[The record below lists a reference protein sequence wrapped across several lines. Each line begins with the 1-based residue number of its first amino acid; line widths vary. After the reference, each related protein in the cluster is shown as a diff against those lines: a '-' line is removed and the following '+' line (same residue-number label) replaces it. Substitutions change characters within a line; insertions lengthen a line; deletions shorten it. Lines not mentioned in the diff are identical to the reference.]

1 MTKRGFSLSNKWLP
15 MRSLALMAN
24 EYQFWMG
31 GILATQLEEITDDP
45 KKIEHGGFW
54 ATLISFEG
62 ARTFARFGKV
72 EKEEFPQSQW
82 EPIGTLWD
90 SSLNRKSYVEY
101 VSRIREAISLG
112 GVYQVNAC
120 RELRNNVKDGS
131 LTLDGLF
138 SKLLQENPA
147 PYASYLNIPGIE
159 IASASPELFLSRSGS
174 SIKTSPIKGTIRE
187 NESSFGEKDKAENL
201 MIVDLM
207 RNDLGRICKPGTVDV
222 SELFRHEKHPGLVHL
237 VSDVA
242 GELNENTTW
251 AQILSATTPPGS
263 VSGAPKS
270 AALTMISQV
279 EEARGPYCGALGW
292 INGSEALLSV
302 AIRTFWKTDEHILRF
317 GTGAGI
323 TWGSDPELEWEET
336 QLKARKLISIAGGAL
351 SDS

>member
-1 MTKRGFSLSNKWLP
+1 

-24 EYQFWMG
+24 DYQFWMG
-31 GILATQLEEITDDP
+31 GILATQLEEITDDAR
-45 KKIEHGGFW
+45 KVDQGGFW
-54 ATLISFEG
+54 ASLISFEG
-62 ARTFARFGKV
+62 ACTFARFGKV
-72 EKEEFPQSQW
+72 EKKEFPHNQW
-82 EPIGTLWD
+82 QPIATPWR
-90 SSLNRKSYVEY
+90 SSLDRNSYVDY
-101 VSRIREAISLG
+101 VSRIREAISDG

-120 RELRNNVKDGS
+120 RELSNKVEDGS
-131 LTLDGLF
+131 LILEGLF
-138 SKLLQENPA
+138 SSLLQENPA

-174 SIKTSPIKGTIRE
+174 VIKTSPIKGTIRE
-187 NESSFGEKDKAENL
+187 NETSFGEKDKAENL

-237 VSDVA
+237 VSDIA

-251 AQILSATTPPGS
+251 AQVLSATTPPGS

-270 AALTMISQV
+270 AALTIIREV
-279 EEARGPYCGALGW
+279 EGARGPYCGALGW
-292 INGSEALLSV
+292 INGSDALLSV
-302 AIRTFWKTDEHILRF
+302 AIRTFWKTGDDTLRF

-351 SDS
+351 GDS